1 MLGERIALL
10 RSKLG
15 WSQAELARRLNIS
28 PSAVGMYEQGRREP
42 PVDILVSL
50 SRSLGVSMDYLV
62 TGRVICLEDCQR
74 PHANVE
80 KSMVD
85 FLKMLT
91 QEELMVLLA
100 ASLLENGDK

>member
-1 MLGERIALL
+1 MFGEWIALL

-50 SRSLGVSMDYLV
+50 SRVLGVSMDYLL
-62 TGRVICLEDCQR
+62 TGRALCRNDLQSFPGGE
-74 PHANVE
+74 AE
-80 KSMVD
+80 KSVVD
-85 FLKMLT
+85 FLKILT
-91 QEELMVLLA
+91 REELMVLLT
-100 ASLLENGDK
+100 ASLLEP

>member
-42 PVDILVSL
+42 PVDILISL
-50 SRSLGVSMDYLV
+50 ARVLGVSMDYLV
-62 TGRVICLEDCQR
+62 TGRAICVDVCHVPGGE
-74 PHANVE
+74 E
-80 KSMVD
+80 KSILD
-85 FLKMLT
+85 FLKLLT
-91 QEELMVLLA
+91 REELMVLLT
-100 ASLLENGDK
+100 ASLLNS

>member
-50 SRSLGVSMDYLV
+50 ARVLGVTMDFLL
-62 TGRVICLEDCQR
+62 TGRAACVNDCQI
-74 PHANVE
+74 HQGNTG

-85 FLKMLT
+85 FLRMLT
-91 QEELMVLLA
+91 REELMVLLT
-100 ASLLENGDK
+100 ASLLEIQG